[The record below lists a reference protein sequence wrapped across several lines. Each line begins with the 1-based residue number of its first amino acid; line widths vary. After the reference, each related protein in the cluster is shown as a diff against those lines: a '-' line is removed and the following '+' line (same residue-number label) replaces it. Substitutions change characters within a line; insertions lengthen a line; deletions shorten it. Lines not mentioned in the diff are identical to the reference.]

1 MLSTVT
7 SSVRLL
13 RSSVSRHTRLCSD
26 QAKAVTP
33 AAKTEAG
40 LTEQQDHSTKNIA
53 KYTPDP
59 LDKKILVHFKYY
71 PSFAEVPDKVPEG
84 IMARVSRRG
93 WNRGSDC

>member
-7 SSVRLL
+7 RSVRLL
-13 RSSVSRHTRLCSD
+13 RSSVTRQSRLCSD

-33 AAKTEAG
+33 TAKTEAG
-40 LTEQQDHSTKNIA
+40 VMEAPDHSTKNIA

-84 IMARVSRRG
+84 IMARVS
-93 WNRGSDC
+93 

>member
-7 SSVRLL
+7 RSVRLL
-13 RSSVSRHTRLCSD
+13 RSSVSRQTRLCSD

-40 LTEQQDHSTKNIA
+40 LMEQQDHSTKHIA

-84 IMARVSRRG
+84 IMARVS
-93 WNRGSDC
+93 

>member
-7 SSVRLL
+7 RSVRLL
-13 RSSVSRHTRLCSD
+13 RSSVSRQTRVCSD

-33 AAKTEAG
+33 AAKAEAE
-40 LTEQQDHSTKNIA
+40 LMEQQDHSTKHIA

-59 LDKKILVHFKYY
+59 IDKKILVHFKYY

-84 IMARVSRRG
+84 VMARVSLRG
-93 WNRGSDC
+93 LNRCSDC